1 MPDTT
6 ASAPVQLAVRGPF
19 DLAAST
25 RFLEGFAPADRPDAA
40 AEPGVLR
47 LAFPAEDGWVPVGA
61 AVRQRDGAVTVELT
75 GAVGDPEAVVAQVTR
90 ILSIDVDGSGFADVG
105 RRDPVVAE
113 LQARYPGLRPVQFHS
128 PYEAACWAII
138 GQRVRITQAA
148 AVKAR
153 LAEQLGVSVIVAGPS
168 LTCFPGPQQLRDQPI
183 PGLPA
188 TKVERLL
195 AVADAAL
202 EGRLAA
208 TRLRSLS
215 TDDALAQLTQI
226 PGIGPFSAQLVLAR
240 GAGHPDL
247 FPTAERRLHEE
258 MAHAYS
264 LDQPTIDQ
272 LTAIADGWRPYRTW
286 VGLLLRTRREDDT
299 AEISRGGPRRG

>member
-25 RFLEGFAPADRPDAA
+25 RFLEGFAPAGRPDAA
-40 AEPGVLR
+40 AEPGCSGSPSPPKTGGCR
-47 LAFPAEDGWVPVGA
+47 SVP
-61 AVRQRDGAVTVELT
+61 
-75 GAVGDPEAVVAQVTR
+75 
-90 ILSIDVDGSGFADVG
+90 LSASATARSRSSDWSGRGPRSGGRPGHADLVHRRGRVGFADVG
-105 RRDPVVAE
+105 RRDPMVAE

-153 LAEQLGVSVIVAGPS
+153 LAEQLGVSVIVAGQS